1 MQVLFLEPQN
11 FYFFIAPIV
20 FFGYNR
26 RNTYFS
32 GATMKNR
39 GHLFAKLFTALTGG
53 VLLCLAAASCD
64 NFLKAEQIKDDIVDI
79 IDYYNSPSYIIKVE
93 GV

>member
-1 MQVLFLEPQN
+1 
-11 FYFFIAPIV
+11 
-20 FFGYNR
+20 
-26 RNTYFS
+26 
-32 GATMKNR
+32 MKNR